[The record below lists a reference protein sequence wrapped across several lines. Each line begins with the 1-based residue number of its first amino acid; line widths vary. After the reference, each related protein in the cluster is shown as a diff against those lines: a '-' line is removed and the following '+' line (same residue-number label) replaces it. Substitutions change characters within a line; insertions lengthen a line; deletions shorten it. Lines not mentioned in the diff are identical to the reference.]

1 MGLVPESTGEYAM
14 DCPSPQLSHAAL
26 AAFSPLNQQR
36 LLSYLTQLA
45 AQRYAPATLQA
56 IPRTLTGFLRTLP
69 PERHAIVAADLTQTT
84 PHALTVFITV
94 GQTAGLAPST
104 LNTTLSILA
113 KVFAH
118 LCDAGVMLRQPVR
131 WRQHHLV
138 VPQGLPKAISD
149 ADLVAFFQVI
159 DSLRDRLLFLLML
172 RCGLRV
178 SEACALTWE
187 AVDLQAGTVR
197 INRGKGQVDRLVY
210 CSTDVAQAFQ
220 RWQRHRA
227 PGVYVFPS
235 PQRRRPHLFR
245 SLVNRFMDQYLA
257 AAGLTTHYAPHCL
270 RHTFATHL
278 LHAGVPLE
286 VLKELMG
293 HQSLHQTLR
302 YAQLYDTTKRQQ
314 YDPAMATITQHQ
326 ALGGH

>member
-1 MGLVPESTGEYAM
+1 M
-14 DCPSPQLSHAAL
+14 DCPITPQSHAAL

-36 LLSYLTQLA
+36 LLEYLNQLA
-45 AQRYAPATLQA
+45 AQRYAPATIRA
-56 IPRTLTGFLRTLP
+56 IAPTVTGFLRALP
-69 PERHAIVAADLTQTT
+69 PDRHAMLTADLTHTT
-84 PHALTVFITV
+84 SQDITTFLTA
-94 GQTAGLAPST
+94 GHTAGLAPST
-104 LNTTLSILA
+104 LNTKLSILT

-118 LCDAGVMLRQPVR
+118 LCDEGLMLRQPVR
-131 WRQHHLV
+131 RRQHHLL
-138 VPQGLPKAISD
+138 VPQGLPKAIPD

-197 INRGKGQVDRLVY
+197 INHGKGQVDRLVY
-210 CSTDVAQAFQ
+210 VSADVAQAFQ
-220 RWQRHRA
+220 RWRRYHA
-227 PGVYVFPS
+227 PGCYVFPS
-235 PQRRRPHLFR
+235 PQRRRAHLFR
-245 SLVNRFMDQYLA
+245 SMINRLMDQYLA
-257 AAGLTTHYAPHCL
+257 AAGLTTHYSPHCL

-278 LHAGVPLE
+278 LNAGVPLE
-286 VLKELMG
+286 VLKELLG
-293 HQSLHQTLR
+293 HHSLHQTLR

-314 YDPAMATITQHQ
+314 YDRAMAAITQRH

>member
-14 DCPSPQLSHAAL
+14 DCPSTQPYHAAL
-26 AAFSPLNQQR
+26 AAFSSLNQQR
-36 LLSYLTQLA
+36 LLPYLTQLA

-56 IPRTLTGFLRTLP
+56 IPRTLTGFLRALP

-84 PHALTVFITV
+84 SHDITVFITV

-104 LNTTLSILA
+104 LNTKLSILA

-118 LCDAGVMLRQPVR
+118 LCDEGLMLRQPVR

-138 VPQGLPKAISD
+138 VPQGLPKAIPD
-149 ADLVAFFQVI
+149 ADLVAFFQGI

-178 SEACALTWE
+178 SEACALPWD
-187 AVDLQAGTVR
+187 AVDLQARTVR

-210 CSTDVAQAFQ
+210 FLADVAQAFQ
-220 RWQRHRA
+220 RWQRHHA

-245 SLVNRFMDQYLA
+245 SMVNRLMDQYLA
-257 AAGLTTHYAPHCL
+257 AAGLTTHYSPHCL

-278 LHAGVPLE
+278 LNAGVPLE

-314 YDPAMATITQHQ
+314 YDQAMVTITQRQ

>member
-1 MGLVPESTGEYAM
+1 M
-14 DCPSPQLSHAAL
+14 DCPITQQYQAAL
-26 AAFSPLNQQR
+26 AAFSPLNQHR
-36 LLSYLTQLA
+36 ILAYLAQLA
-45 AQRYAPATLQA
+45 AQRYAPATLRA
-56 IPRTLTGFLRTLP
+56 IPHTLTGFLRALP
-69 PERHAIVAADLTQTT
+69 PDRSAVVAADLTQTT
-84 PHALTVFITV
+84 PHDITGFITG

-104 LNTTLSILA
+104 LNTKLSILA

-118 LCDAGVMLRQPVR
+118 FCDDGLMAQQPVR
-131 WRQHHLV
+131 RRQHHLV
-138 VPQGLPKAISD
+138 VPQGLPKAIPD

-178 SEACALTWE
+178 SEACALPWE

-197 INRGKGQVDRLVY
+197 INHGKGQIDRLVY
-210 CSTDVAQAFQ
+210 VSADVAQAFQ

-227 PGVYVFPS
+227 PGMYVFPS
-235 PQRRRPHLFR
+235 PQRRRAHLFR
-245 SLVNRFMDQYLA
+245 SMINRLMDQYLA
-257 AAGLTTHYAPHCL
+257 AAGLTTHYSPHCL

-278 LHAGVPLE
+278 LNAGVPLE
-286 VLKELMG
+286 VLKELLG
-293 HQSLHQTLR
+293 HHSLHQTLR

-314 YDPAMATITQHQ
+314 YEQAMATITQRH

>member
-1 MGLVPESTGEYAM
+1 M
-14 DCPSPQLSHAAL
+14 DCPIPPQDPTQYQAAL
-26 AAFSPLNQQR
+26 VDFSPLNQHR
-36 LLSYLTQLA
+36 LLAYLAQLA
-45 AQRYAPATLQA
+45 ARRYAPGTLRA
-56 IPRTLTGFLRTLP
+56 IPYTVTGFLRALP
-69 PERHAIVAADLTQTT
+69 PARHTIVAADLTETT
-84 PHALTVFITV
+84 PQDIAVFLTV
-94 GQTAGLAPST
+94 GQAAGLAPST
-104 LNTTLSILA
+104 LNTKLSILA

-118 LCDAGVMLRQPVR
+118 LCDEDLMRQQPVR
-131 WRQHHLV
+131 WRQHHLM
-138 VPQGLPKAISD
+138 VPQGLPKAIPD

-178 SEACALTWE
+178 SEACALPWE

-197 INRGKGQVDRLVY
+197 IDRGKGQVDRLVY
-210 CSTDVAQAFQ
+210 ISADVTQAFQ
-220 RWQRHRA
+220 RWQRHRT

-245 SLVNRFMDQYLA
+245 SMVNLLMNQYLA
-257 AAGLTTHYAPHCL
+257 AAGLTTHYSPHCL

-278 LHAGVPLE
+278 LNAGVPLE

-293 HQSLHQTLR
+293 HQSLQQTLR
-302 YAQLYDTTKRQQ
+302 YTQLYETTKRQQ
-314 YDPAMATITQHQ
+314 YDQAMATITQRH